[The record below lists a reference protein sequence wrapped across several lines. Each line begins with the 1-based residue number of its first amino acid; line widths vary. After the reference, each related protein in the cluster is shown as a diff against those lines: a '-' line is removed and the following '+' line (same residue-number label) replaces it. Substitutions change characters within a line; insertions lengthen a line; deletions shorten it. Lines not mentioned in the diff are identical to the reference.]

1 MIIIFDVDGT
11 LIGGEE
17 QDWPCF
23 NNAIKEETGVFP
35 DEGFWQS
42 IEEFTGR
49 AIIRAIAKGA
59 GIEHSSDLETRI
71 RKQYLKNL
79 RQACPYKGE
88 VFLPKPGVE
97 EILDLLKSNPV
108 FDVAIATG
116 EFNEVCRFK
125 LASAGI
131 DITGIPLAASSDT
144 ELRKDI
150 ISLAA
155 EKAGYDVSDAI
166 YVGDGLWDM
175 RACKQLDIPFIGTG
189 KRLQQLREAGAE
201 NLVNDLFP
209 TTLLPVIN
217 AIIDL

>member
-23 NNAIKEETGVFP
+23 TEAIAGETEFRPEKE
-35 DEGFWQS
+35 FWRS
-42 IEEFTGR
+42 IQEFTGR
-49 AIIRAIAKGA
+49 AIVRAVAEKVGVNYS
-59 GIEHSSDLETRI
+59 GDLEDGI

-79 RQACPYKGE
+79 RKACPYKGE
-88 VFLPKPGVE
+88 VFFPNPGVVE
-97 EILDLLKSNPV
+97 MLNLLKTSPI

-116 EFNEVCRFK
+116 EFSEVSRFK

-131 DITGIPLAASSDT
+131 NISGIPFATSSDA

-150 ISLAA
+150 IRLAA

-175 RACKQLDIPFIGTG
+175 RACNQLEIPFIGTG
-189 KRLQQLREAGAE
+189 KRIQRLREAGVE
-201 NLVNDLFP
+201 YLVDDLCP
-209 TTLLPVIN
+209 ATLLPVIHS
-217 AIIDL
+217 IINR